1 MEKNGCGKIKNERE
15 LEFAI
20 FCIENVAQRLGESGE
35 KVFFDLTVTSNI
47 LYDYIVQCYET
58 LHTQDKE
65 YIVDDILG
73 VMKERGV
80 CA

>member
-20 FCIENVAQRLGESGE
+20 FCIESVAQRLGESGE

-47 LYDYIVQCYET
+47 LYEYIAPCCET

-65 YIVDDILG
+65 YIVDDILR

>member
-1 MEKNGCGKIKNERE
+1 MVKNGCEKIKSERE

-20 FCIENVAQRLGESGE
+20 FCIESVAQRLSQSGE
-35 KVFFDLTVTSNI
+35 KVFRALTSASNI
-47 LYDYIVQCYET
+47 LYDYIVPCYET

>member
-20 FCIENVAQRLGESGE
+20 FCVENVAQRLGESGE

-47 LYDYIVQCYET
+47 LYDYIVPCYET

>member
-1 MEKNGCGKIKNERE
+1 MAKDGCEKIKNIRE

-20 FCIENVAQRLGESGE
+20 FCIENVAGRLGESGE
-35 KVFFDLTVTSNI
+35 KVFYALTVTSNI
-47 LYDYIVQCYET
+47 LYDYIIPCYET

-73 VMKERGV
+73 VMEERGV
-80 CA
+80 RV

>member
-1 MEKNGCGKIKNERE
+1 MVKNGCGKIKNERE

-35 KVFFDLTVTSNI
+35 KVFFDLTVASNI
-47 LYDYIVQCYET
+47 LYDYIVPCYET

>member
-20 FCIENVAQRLGESGE
+20 FCIENVAQRRGESGE

-47 LYDYIVQCYET
+47 LYDYIVPCYET

>member
-1 MEKNGCGKIKNERE
+1 MKNGCGKIKNERE

-47 LYDYIVQCYET
+47 LYDYIVPCYET

>member
-1 MEKNGCGKIKNERE
+1 MVKNGCGKIKNERE

-35 KVFFDLTVTSNI
+35 KVFFDLTMTSNI
-47 LYDYIVQCYET
+47 LYDYIVPCYET

>member
-35 KVFFDLTVTSNI
+35 KVFYDLTVTSNI
-47 LYDYIVQCYET
+47 LYDYIVPCYET

>member
-47 LYDYIVQCYET
+47 LYEYIVPCYET

-65 YIVDDILG
+65 YIVDDILR

>member
-47 LYDYIVQCYET
+47 LYDYIVPCYET

>member
-1 MEKNGCGKIKNERE
+1 MEKNGCGIIKNERE
-15 LEFAI
+15 LEVAI
-20 FCIENVAQRLGESGE
+20 FCIENVAQRLGEGGE
-35 KVFFDLTVTSNI
+35 KVFYDLTVTSNI
-47 LYDYIVQCYET
+47 LYDYIVPCYET

>member
-35 KVFFDLTVTSNI
+35 KVFFDLTMTSNI
-47 LYDYIVQCYET
+47 LYDYIVPCYET

>member
-1 MEKNGCGKIKNERE
+1 MVKNGCGKIKNERE

-20 FCIENVAQRLGESGE
+20 FCIESVAQRLGEGGE
-35 KVFFDLTVTSNI
+35 KVFFDLTVASNI
-47 LYDYIVQCYET
+47 LYDYIVPCYET

>member
-1 MEKNGCGKIKNERE
+1 MVKNGCGKIKNERE

-20 FCIENVAQRLGESGE
+20 FCIENVAQRLGEGGE

-47 LYDYIVQCYET
+47 LYDYIVPCYET

>member
-35 KVFFDLTVTSNI
+35 KVFYDLTVTSNI
-47 LYDYIVQCYET
+47 LYDYIVPCYET

-65 YIVDDILG
+65 YIVDDILR

>member
-1 MEKNGCGKIKNERE
+1 MVKNGCGKIKNERE

-47 LYDYIVQCYET
+47 LYDYIVPCYET

>member
-1 MEKNGCGKIKNERE
+1 MVKNGCGKIKNERE

-35 KVFFDLTVTSNI
+35 KVFFDLTVASNI
-47 LYDYIVQCYET
+47 LYDYIIPCYET

-73 VMKERGV
+73 IMQERGV

>member
-1 MEKNGCGKIKNERE
+1 MEKNGCGRIKNERE

-47 LYDYIVQCYET
+47 LYDYIVPCYET

>member
-1 MEKNGCGKIKNERE
+1 MVKNGCGKIKNKRE

-20 FCIENVAQRLGESGE
+20 FCIENVAQRLGEGGE

-47 LYDYIVQCYET
+47 LYDYIVPCYEI

>member
-1 MEKNGCGKIKNERE
+1 MVKNGCGKIKSERE

-20 FCIENVAQRLGESGE
+20 FCIENVAQRLSQSGE
-35 KVFFDLTVTSNI
+35 KVFCALTSASNI
-47 LYDYIVQCYET
+47 LYDSIVPCYET

>member
-1 MEKNGCGKIKNERE
+1 MVKNGCEKIKNARE

-20 FCIENVAQRLGESGE
+20 FCIENIARRLGESGE
-35 KVFFDLTVTSNI
+35 KVFYALTEESNL
-47 LYDYIVQCYET
+47 LYDYIIPCYET
-58 LHTQDKE
+58 LHTQGKE

>member
-1 MEKNGCGKIKNERE
+1 MVKNRSEKIKNARE

-20 FCIENVAQRLGESGE
+20 FCIENIARRLGESGE
-35 KVFFDLTVTSNI
+35 KVFYALTEASNL
-47 LYDYIVQCYET
+47 LYDYIIPCYET
-58 LHTQDKE
+58 LHTQGKE

>member
-47 LYDYIVQCYET
+47 LYDYIVPCYET
-58 LHTQDKE
+58 LNTQDKE

>member
-1 MEKNGCGKIKNERE
+1 MKCQLKR
-15 LEFAI
+15 
-20 FCIENVAQRLGESGE
+20 QRLGEGGE

-47 LYDYIVQCYET
+47 LYDYIVPCSET

>member
-1 MEKNGCGKIKNERE
+1 MVKNGCGKIKSERE

-47 LYDYIVQCYET
+47 LYDYIVPCYET

>member
-1 MEKNGCGKIKNERE
+1 MEKNGCGKFKNERE

-47 LYDYIVQCYET
+47 LYDYIVPCYET

>member
-1 MEKNGCGKIKNERE
+1 MENNGCGKIKNERE

-47 LYDYIVQCYET
+47 LYDYIVPCYET

>member
-1 MEKNGCGKIKNERE
+1 MLKNGCGKIKNERE

-47 LYDYIVQCYET
+47 LYDYIVPCYET